1 MKQQRIYLVGHGQTM
16 RLVRASHRQQ
26 AVGHVARSIINAKVA
41 SQDELVEALS
51 KGIVIEKAVAPEQV
65 DLVDA
70 LEQETQG
77 ADVTA

>member
-16 RLVRASHRQQ
+16 RLVRATHRQQ

-51 KGIVIEKAVAPEQV
+51 KGIAIEKATNPEQT
-65 DLVDA
+65 DLVDMA
-70 LEQETQG
+70 ERESHE
-77 ADVTA
+77 ADVVA

>member
-41 SQDELVEALS
+41 SQDELVEALT

-65 DLVDA
+65 DLVDT
-70 LEQETQG
+70 LEEESRG

>member
-26 AVGHVARSIINAKVA
+26 AVGHVAKSIINAKVA

-51 KGIVIEKAVAPEQV
+51 KGIAIEKATAPEQME
-65 DLVDA
+65 LTEEEA
-70 LEQETQG
+70 YG

>member
-16 RLVRASHRQQ
+16 RLVRATHRQQ

-41 SQDELVEALS
+41 SQDELVEALT
-51 KGIVIEKAVAPEQV
+51 KGIAIEKATNPEQI
-65 DLVDA
+65 DLVELA
-70 LEQETQG
+70 EEESRG

>member
-26 AVGHVARSIINAKVA
+26 AVGHVARTIINAKVA
-41 SQDELVEALS
+41 SQDELVEALT
-51 KGIVIEKAVAPEQV
+51 KGIVIEKAALPEQME
-65 DLVDA
+65 LT
-70 LEQETQG
+70 EEESRG